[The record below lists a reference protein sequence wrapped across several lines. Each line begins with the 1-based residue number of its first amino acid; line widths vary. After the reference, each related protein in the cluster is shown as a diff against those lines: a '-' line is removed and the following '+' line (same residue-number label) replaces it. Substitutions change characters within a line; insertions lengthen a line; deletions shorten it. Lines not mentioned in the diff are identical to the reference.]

1 MATMSPYRGG
11 ELVELPCPRCKKTKV
26 PPLDVA
32 PCPSCGGT
40 WVTAFAASE
49 VFAADEIRFDPV
61 TRWWRVREPCP
72 ACGDQMVLCGKD
84 PGLFQGCELHG
95 YFIDAD
101 AVAHTKLGKGIDHTA
116 LERKR
121 ADTDRVDAE
130 REARERKASER
141 ASERAE
147 IERRES
153 DLERFGFVRER
164 DGMVT
169 QGHRPTDA
177 ERRAQF
183 VAEALSNAIGR
194 EAAHFLLRRIR
205 ELEARIDQL
214 ERRGSF

>member
-1 MATMSPYRGG
+1 MVAMSPYRGG

-32 PCPSCGGT
+32 PCSTCGGT

-49 VFAADEIRFDPV
+49 VLGSDELRSDPV

-72 ACGDQMVLCGKD
+72 ACGDKMLLHGKN

-101 AVAHTKLGKGIDHTA
+101 IVAHTKLGKGIDHAA

-130 REARERKASER
+130 REAREKKASQK
-141 ASERAE
+141 AADRAE
-147 IERRES
+147 IERREAAL
-153 DLERFGFVRER
+153 DRMDFVREV
-164 DGMVT
+164 D
-169 QGHRPTDA
+169 
-177 ERRAQF
+177 
-183 VAEALSNAIGR
+183 VAPSPEALAKRQTEDLYRALASAIGPD
-194 EAAHFLLRRIR
+194 AAELLLRRVR
-205 ELEARIDQL
+205 ELEARVAEL
-214 ERRGSF
+214 ERR